1 MSQILQQIYMTG
13 GDVYLGVI
21 EMYSDAWPDRI
32 VLVADFVGHT
42 VITEDGIT
50 LNALPSGLAVSL
62 PKRDATGAQNL
73 TFALDGVRPEA
84 TRLLRAAESAQEQ
97 INLTYRTYLY
107 SDLTEPAEAPY
118 HLIVRSFTAQ
128 SNHIEVTAGLFDLID
143 MRWPRLLYN
152 SNTAPCLKYQQ

>member
-1 MSQILQQIYMTG
+1 MTG

-21 EMYSDAWPDRI
+21 EMYSEAWPDRI

-84 TRLLRAAESAQEQ
+84 TRLLRAAESAQKQ

-118 HLIVRSFTAQ
+118 H
-128 SNHIEVTAGLFDLID
+128 
-143 MRWPRLLYN
+143 
-152 SNTAPCLKYQQ
+152 

>member
-1 MSQILQQIYMTG
+1 MTG

-21 EMYSDAWPDRI
+21 EMYSEAWPDRI

-84 TRLLRAAESAQEQ
+84 TPFAGITTLRVRVKVHIPPDIFNSEGAAFV
-97 INLTYRTYLY
+97 
-107 SDLTEPAEAPY
+107 P
-118 HLIVRSFTAQ
+118 
-128 SNHIEVTAGLFDLID
+128 HIH
-143 MRWPRLLYN
+143 N
-152 SNTAPCLKYQQ
+152 

>member
-21 EMYSDAWPDRI
+21 EMYSEAWPDRI

-84 TRLLRAAESAQEQ
+84 TRLLRAAESAQKQ

-128 SNHIEVTAGLFDLID
+128 SNHSEVTAGLFDLID